1 MIKIITGLRRSGKSY
16 LLFELFRA
24 HLIENGVS
32 EEQIIAFSLENRR
45 MKKLRNP
52 DECIAYIDAH
62 IKGDKMHY
70 VMIDEVQMMAEFE
83 DVLNSY
89 LDMPNVDVY
98 VTGSNSRFL
107 VSDVVTEFR
116 GRGDEVRV
124 LPLSISELHAAYP
137 ENGRNPSET
146 LARLILEVENI
157 TREFQRQGKIVRM
170 TVIGVEIGS
179 NSYGMSASEGEV
191 RFTVR
196 AEKEAEFES
205 YLKEIRKMAE
215 GMARKGGFTLEMEEI
230 ERFPATENHAKE
242 VEKVR
247 GVAQKLGLQTMEL
260 PEPMRWS
267 EDFGY
272 YLRECRGAF
281 FGMGDGEEYPQLH
294 TAEYE
299 FPDEILTIAVEL
311 LFAIAMQ

>member
-1 MIKIITGLRRSGKSY
+1 
-16 LLFELFRA
+16 
-24 HLIENGVS
+24 
-32 EEQIIAFSLENRR
+32 
-45 MKKLRNP
+45 
-52 DECIAYIDAH
+52 
-62 IKGDKMHY
+62 
-70 VMIDEVQMMAEFE
+70 
-83 DVLNSY
+83 
-89 LDMPNVDVY
+89 
-98 VTGSNSRFL
+98 
-107 VSDVVTEFR
+107 
-116 GRGDEVRV
+116 
-124 LPLSISELHAAYP
+124 
-137 ENGRNPSET
+137 
-146 LARLILEVENI
+146 
-157 TREFQRQGKIVRM
+157 M

-191 RFTVR
+191 RFTAR

-247 GVAQKLGLQTMEL
+247 GAAQKLGLQTMEL

-272 YLRECRGAF
+272 YLRECKGAF
-281 FGMGDGEEYPQLH
+281 FGMGDGKEYPQLH